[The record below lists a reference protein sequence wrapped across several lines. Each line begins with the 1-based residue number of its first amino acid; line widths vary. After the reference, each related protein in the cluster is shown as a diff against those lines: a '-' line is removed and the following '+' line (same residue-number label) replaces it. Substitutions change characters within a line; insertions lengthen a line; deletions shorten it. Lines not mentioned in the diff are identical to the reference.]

1 MMIFTLVL
9 IYSHRAGLGGSKVYF
24 CNSLIKF
31 FSFLMSLSMAF
42 RSIFKCSVEKPV
54 ATSVSKWLDFCKS
67 WGQAF
72 FSVDCP
78 KLPLN
83 FKNDFSLKI
92 LFYHVQSF
100 FLSRTK
106 KNIYQVKSVLT
117 VFSDDITTFT
127 TIAKVSNFTNIF
139 KLRKINLFL
148 L

>member
-1 MMIFTLVL
+1 MMIFTLDL
-9 IYSHRAGLGGSKVYF
+9 IYSHRARLGGSKVYF
-24 CNSLIKF
+24 CHSLIKF
-31 FSFLMSLSMAF
+31 FSFLMSVSMAF

-92 LFYHVQSF
+92 LFYHVLSF
-100 FLSRTK
+100 FLSDSYKARFFMEKQGLQSLKYLSWIFLSFVKTK
-106 KNIYQVKSVLT
+106 YKIY
-117 VFSDDITTFT
+117 
-127 TIAKVSNFTNIF
+127 IF
-139 KLRKINLFL
+139 D
-148 L
+148 